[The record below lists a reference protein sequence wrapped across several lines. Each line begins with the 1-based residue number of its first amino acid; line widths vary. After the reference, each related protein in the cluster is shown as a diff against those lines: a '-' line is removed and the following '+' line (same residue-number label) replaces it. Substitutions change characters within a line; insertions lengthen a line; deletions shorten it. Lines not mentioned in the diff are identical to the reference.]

1 MIHESKGKSQ
11 RKQKKYTELDE
22 NKNTTYHN
30 LWNTSK
36 VVMKEKLTS
45 SNDYIRKEERF
56 HTDNL

>member
-1 MIHESKGKSQ
+1 MSQ
-11 RKQKKYTELDE
+11 RVSLKGNKKKYTELDE

-36 VVMKEKLTS
+36 AVMKEKLTS

-56 HTDNL
+56 HTNNL